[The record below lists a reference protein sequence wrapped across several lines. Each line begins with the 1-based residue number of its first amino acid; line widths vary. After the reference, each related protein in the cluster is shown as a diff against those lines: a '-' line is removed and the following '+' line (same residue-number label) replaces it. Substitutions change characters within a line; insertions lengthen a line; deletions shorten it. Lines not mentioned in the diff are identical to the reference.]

1 MCYFWFLAH
10 WLVPQQIGPILTDS
24 VWLQNLRIF
33 VWIESKKRLS
43 EYLWHKDFAKQ
54 LSYQILWPLS
64 CLGAQFRVVRT
75 GPHLIKM
82 TGPFSPLGQTA
93 RYNCN
98 HFLQHNG
105 VAIEDVITQGEGLVF
120 QVFRCFVM
128 TSSGFIDFLMFQ
140 KNRGMKKNQVC
151 KKNPRCTLRRSLS
164 FPSPHSSTSSS
175 SSCSVFSQCPL
186 LVNFRHC
193 HHHFPTK
200 FISTNKE
207 WLLLLVLSLHLSSPQ
222 WYFQWALGSQ

>member
-1 MCYFWFLAH
+1 MAS
-10 WLVPQQIGPILTDS
+10 WLLGSPI
-24 VWLQNLRIF
+24 
-33 VWIESKKRLS
+33 
-43 EYLWHKDFAKQ
+43 
-54 LSYQILWPLS
+54 S
-64 CLGAQFRVVRT
+64 CCANWA
-75 GPHLIKM
+75 HLIKM

-120 QVFRCFVM
+120 QVFRCFVI
-128 TSSGFIDFLMFQ
+128 TSSSFIGSLMFQ
-140 KNRGMKKNQVC
+140 KNPGMKKNQMC
-151 KKNPRCTLRRSLS
+151 KKDPRYTLRRSLS

-207 WLLLLVLSLHLSSPQ
+207 
-222 WYFQWALGSQ
+222 

>member
-1 MCYFWFLAH
+1 MCHFWFLAH

-33 VWIESKKRLS
+33 VWIESKRRLS

-140 KNRGMKKNQVC
+140 KNPGMKKNQVC
-151 KKNPRCTLRRSLS
+151 KKIPGVPWSDRSASHPPTLQLPLLPHALSSRNVLCWWIFVTVIITFPPSLS
-164 FPSPHSSTSSS
+164 A
-175 SSCSVFSQCPL
+175 
-186 LVNFRHC
+186 
-193 HHHFPTK
+193 PTK
-200 FISTNKE
+200 NDYYC
-207 WLLLLVLSLHLSSPQ
+207 LS
-222 WYFQWALGSQ
+222 